1 MIGQDGTKLGI
12 LKTDEARRLASEA
25 QLDLVE
31 VDRKAVPPVCKI
43 TDFGRFNYQEAK
55 KRVEA
60 RRRETQDDSDPGR
73 S

>member
-1 MIGQDGTKLGI
+1 MLGI

-31 VDRKAVPPVCKI
+31 VDRKANPPVCKI
-43 TDFGRFNYQEAK
+43 MDFGRFNYKEVK

-60 RRRETQDDSDPGR
+60 RKRETRDDSDPGR